1 MSSSNVKAQIR
12 QFITK
17 NFPLAR
23 QQANFTDTDSL
34 FNSGIVDSLGVLD
47 LVTLIEDEFG
57 VIVADEDLLAK
68 NFETIEH
75 MATFVQAKQAQKV
88 PA

>member
-1 MSSSNVKAQIR
+1 MSQPNIKVQIR
-12 QFITK
+12 QFVAK

-23 QQANFTDTDSL
+23 QQANLLDTDSL

-47 LVTLIEDEFG
+47 LVTFIEDEFG
-57 VIVADEDLLAK
+57 VIVADEDLLAE
-68 NFETIEH
+68 NFETIEQ
-75 MATFVQAKQAQKV
+75 MEAFVQAKQGQKI

>member
-1 MSSSNVKAQIR
+1 MSQPNIKVQIR
-12 QFITK
+12 QFVEK

-23 QQANFTDTDSL
+23 QQANLLDTDSL

-47 LVTLIEDEFG
+47 LVTFIEDEFG
-57 VIVADEDLLAK
+57 VIVADEDLLAE
-68 NFETIEH
+68 NFETIEQ
-75 MATFVQAKQAQKV
+75 MEAFVQAKQSQKI